1 MLQSVTAR
9 NATSSRNSVQRNT
22 DTSSVSQ
29 SNSRRSPQPR
39 SLISQRSPVQTRSLR
54 NRVNLLRQNQ
64 RPTRSNIARVPSTIP
79 RALPPITPKASRFGD
94 VNMPTV
100 IEAALRRLR
109 EQAKTHSHGPF
120 GIAGKPTPVSDLSIS
135 KARSP
140 FSVFRSPSSAV
151 SSISQASSSS
161 SSSSSSEQSSSE
173 TVIQT
178 SHGDLSSVSHSSK
191 SNSDSKQTSSSSS
204 SHSHSHSH
212 PHSHHHPV
220 VQPNVASMVHP
231 NLMAARLNSAPGL
244 TNIQPG
250 VANIQP
256 QFSIDRNSLDDS
268 LLNKVQPA
276 PANVA
281 VLRPAGS
288 VDVSPTI
295 VQPFVPSIPR
305 AVDPLLSSGG
315 LQAKSVNKASST
327 SSKTSSET
335 SETSNT
341 VVSSGDTSLQSSASS
356 STSETKTKKTVT
368 TKTVQETTVVK
379 DESAIGVQQGE
390 AGGPLPPGSITVQ
403 RGPGGVSTITLSD
416 GSGEPVVLRAS
427 GPIKIERI
435 VNAAG
440 KVQFLI
446 NPIRR
451 PHGFEREFEAEEM
464 LNTTTAGA
472 RSALN
477 IGARLEVP
485 TTTAFPLPWDT
496 TRLPVPPR
504 SPPAGN
510 LRQPI
515 PSQIPAAGNLLQP
528 IPPQIPA
535 AGNLLQSDPPQSAG
549 AGNLA
554 QAQTPAFENVLS
566 QLSEI
571 ANSISNGG
579 GFDSGA
585 GSGTS
590 RADTVI
596 QNNPLTNTAVRR
608 PVVPVDPSVISS
620 SFIPNRDPSVI
631 SSSFIPNR
639 DPSVISSSFIPNRG
653 QGAIRPSISQ
663 KILNPVQGTIP
674 IGRTFVNPVIGSAGP
689 VFDTRRTRNR
699 ESVSSNTSVK
709 KTQTSSSQIITDT
722 ITSRHSDS
730 GNLGGSRLTN
740 PINTILSGRIN
751 AGPLPPYELRGHAQN
766 SVPS

>member
-1 MLQSVTAR
+1 M
-9 NATSSRNSVQRNT
+9 
-22 DTSSVSQ
+22 
-29 SNSRRSPQPR
+29 
-39 SLISQRSPVQTRSLR
+39 QTRSLR
-54 NRVNLLRQNQ
+54 NRVNLLRQNR

-120 GIAGKPTPVSDLSIS
+120 GIAGQPTPVSDLSIS

-151 SSISQASSSS
+151 SSVSQASSSS

-178 SHGDLSSVSHSSK
+178 SNGDLSSVSHSST

-212 PHSHHHPV
+212 PHSHSHHHPV

-231 NLMAARLNSAPGL
+231 NLMAARLNSAAGL
-244 TNIQPG
+244 TNIQPE
-250 VANIQP
+250 VTNIQP

-335 SETSNT
+335 SETSST

-356 STSETKTKKTVT
+356 ATSETKTKKTVT

-379 DESAIGVQQGE
+379 DESAVGVQQGG

-451 PHGFEREFEAEEM
+451 PRGFEREFEAEEM

-472 RSALN
+472 RSVLN
-477 IGARLEVP
+477 TGARLGVP

-504 SPPAGN
+504 SPPAV
-510 LRQPI
+510 
-515 PSQIPAAGNLLQP
+515 NLLQP
-528 IPPQIPA
+528 IPPQTPA
-535 AGNLLQSDPPQSAG
+535 AGNLLQSVPPQSAP

-554 QAQTPAFENVLS
+554 QAQTPAFESVLS

-571 ANSISNGG
+571 TNSISNGG
-579 GFDSGA
+579 GF
-585 GSGTS
+585 GSGTGTGAL

-608 PVVPVDPSVISS
+608 PVVPHDPSVISS

-653 QGAIRPSISQ
+653 QGAIRPSLSQ
-663 KILNPVQGTIP
+663 TILNPVQGTIP

-689 VFDTRRTRNR
+689 VFDTRRTRTR